1 MFHRTTLY
9 PLLFIAALVAAMYF
23 FNFFSPSDIAVKSN
37 EQNSDV
43 LEETMTGVSAKRYDK
58 NGKLIQ
64 VLEMGSWSHF
74 KGQTTTQMLQPHLT
88 VYQDNGSCLT
98 VSSAQGEGY
107 QAKMGTQIDQLKLI
121 NNVNVKQMNPK
132 TQSWWELKTSSLLLF
147 PKDPNPRA
155 LTDDKVTVYAPSLT
169 IEAQGMRADLHRE
182 TVEFLHQV
190 KTFYETPH

>member
-1 MFHRTTLY
+1 MLY
-9 PLLFIAALVAAMYF
+9 PLLFIAALLAAIYF
-23 FNFFSPSDIAVKSN
+23 FNFFSPEIATKSTDANNDI
-37 EQNSDV
+37 
-43 LEETMTGVSAKRYDK
+43 LEETMKGVSAKRYDK

-64 VLEMGSWSHF
+64 VLEMDSWSHL

-107 QAKMGTQIDQLKLI
+107 QSKMGSQIDQLKLI
-121 NNVNVKQMNPK
+121 NQVNVKQTNPK
-132 TQSWWELKTSSLLLF
+132 TQSWWELRTTSLLLF

-155 LTDDKVTVYAPSLT
+155 LTDDKVTVYAPSLK
-169 IEAQGMRADLHRE
+169 IEAQGLRADLNRE